1 MDSARSVEASATVD
15 GSTTMLAVAARD
27 ASAAWEEAGL
37 SVGAAVKAEQTAR
50 QAMSMT
56 ERIIMAR
63 SGAKVGGKLI
73 GTLLVSQGINCLPA
87 DRQTTDGRGGR
98 EVERG
103 CGG

>member
-1 MDSARSVEASATVD
+1 MSGSPLALPHLHTLAGEYAGMGMDSARSVEASATVD

-63 SGAKVGGKLI
+63 SGAKVERKLI
-73 GTLLVSQGINCLPA
+73 FPRAYIHT
-87 DRQTTDGRGGR
+87 R
-98 EVERG
+98 
-103 CGG
+103 